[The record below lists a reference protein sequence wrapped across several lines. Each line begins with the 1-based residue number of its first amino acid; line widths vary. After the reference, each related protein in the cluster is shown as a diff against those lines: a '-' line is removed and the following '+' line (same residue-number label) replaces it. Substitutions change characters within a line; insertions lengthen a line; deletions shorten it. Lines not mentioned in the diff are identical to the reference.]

1 MLRRGSAR
9 IMLCVSVLIGW
20 TSSMAVA
27 EHAGASMITGSITSQ
42 PIGHYEFCRQFS
54 DECSIRSK
62 RKNAPKVTAFGWE
75 VVKKVNSLVNDHV
88 APLTDWELHGQE
100 EVWSYPGV
108 AGDCEDYV
116 LLKRQMLIEKGFS
129 ASDLL
134 ITVVRRPDGEGHAV
148 LTLRTSKGDF
158 VLDNLANDVKVWT
171 QTPYKYLKRQASF
184 HTGRW
189 VNIQN
194 GNPVVVGSLR

>member
-1 MLRRGSAR
+1 
-9 IMLCVSVLIGW
+9 MLCVSVLVGW

-62 RKNAPKVTAFGWE
+62 RKNAPKVTAFGWD
-75 VVKKVNSLVNDHV
+75 VVKKINSQVNDHV
-88 APLTDWELHGQE
+88 APVTDWELHGEE

-148 LTLRTSKGDF
+148 LTLRTSQGDF
-158 VLDNLANDVKVWT
+158 VLDNLANDVKIWT

-189 VNIQN
+189 VNIEN
-194 GNPVVVGSLR
+194 GNPVIVGSLR

>member
-9 IMLCVSVLIGW
+9 IMLCVSVLVGW

-62 RKNAPKVTAFGWE
+62 RKNAPKVTAFGWD
-75 VVKKVNSLVNDHV
+75 VVKKINSQVNDHV
-88 APLTDWELHGQE
+88 APVTDWELHGEE

-148 LTLRTSKGDF
+148 LTLRTSQGDF
-158 VLDNLANDVKVWT
+158 VLDNLANDVKIWT

-189 VNIQN
+189 VNIEN

>member
-62 RKNAPKVTAFGWE
+62 RKNASKVTAFGWE

-158 VLDNLANDVKVWT
+158 VLDNLANDVKIWT

>member
-1 MLRRGSAR
+1 MLRRGGDR

-62 RKNAPKVTAFGWE
+62 RKNAPKVTAFGWD
-75 VVKKVNSLVNDHV
+75 VVKKINSQVNDHV
-88 APLTDWELHGQE
+88 APVTDWELHGEE

-148 LTLRTSKGDF
+148 LTLRTSQGDF
-158 VLDNLANDVKVWT
+158 VLDNLANDVKIWT

-189 VNIQN
+189 VNIEN
-194 GNPVVVGSLR
+194 GNPVIVGSLR

>member
-9 IMLCVSVLIGW
+9 IMLCVSVLVGW

-62 RKNAPKVTAFGWE
+62 RKNAPKVTAFGWD
-75 VVKKVNSLVNDHV
+75 VVKKINSQVNDHV
-88 APLTDWELHGQE
+88 APVTDWELHGEE

-148 LTLRTSKGDF
+148 LTLRTSQGDF
-158 VLDNLANDVKVWT
+158 VLDNLANDVKIWT

-189 VNIQN
+189 VNIEN
-194 GNPVVVGSLR
+194 GNPVIVGSLR

>member
-158 VLDNLANDVKVWT
+158 VLDNLANDVKIWT

>member
-1 MLRRGSAR
+1 
-9 IMLCVSVLIGW
+9 
-20 TSSMAVA
+20 
-27 EHAGASMITGSITSQ
+27 
-42 PIGHYEFCRQFS
+42 
-54 DECSIRSK
+54 
-62 RKNAPKVTAFGWE
+62 
-75 VVKKVNSLVNDHV
+75 
-88 APLTDWELHGQE
+88 LTDWELHGQE

-158 VLDNLANDVKVWT
+158 VLDNLANDVKIWT